1 MKYKTTL
8 LLLAVGMFSG
18 LQAGETMTASSKG
31 VEAAVNKEDT
41 RSIYDKIWGLATLY
55 KDDNNSVLQEFAL
68 QGRMQLQYGLGD
80 SDQGSYGTEDRPEEV
95 LWGDVEVRRWRL
107 GFKSKWFRQFK
118 FEGQI
123 DVSPNFDPEFYGK
136 IYDLNVTWAPSDAFN
151 IGVGKYKANMFSVEQ
166 ATSSKEIL
174 TFERTLLSNSLFTGE
189 LTGMRINGKVNN
201 IIYTIG
207 VYAGDDR
214 REFSEFNAGAVIQA
228 GVGYDL
234 TSATGF
240 DKAIVKFD
248 FQNSTEGGQAGNFG
262 ANFESGYSFNSTW
275 EKGRFGLYTDVLGGV
290 GRDAQSD
297 VFGFHV
303 IPSYY
308 IAPSL
313 QLVGRYQF
321 ANSSGQDGLRLQ
333 SRYERLASELTDGG
347 RGDQYQAVY
356 VGLNYYLYGHKL
368 KLMAGA
374 EYHTMAGGGDGG
386 DFDGIT
392 GLIGLRMFF

>member
-8 LLLAVGMFSG
+8 FLLTAGLFTS
-18 LQAGETMTASSKG
+18 LQAGETMTASGKG
-31 VEAAVNKEDT
+31 VEAAVQKTDT

-55 KDDNNSVLQEFAL
+55 KSDTNPVLQEFSL

-95 LWGDVEVRRWRL
+95 LWGDIEVRRWRL
-107 GFKSKWFRQFK
+107 GFKSKWFKQFK
-118 FEGQI
+118 AEGQI

-151 IGVGKYKANMFSVEQ
+151 IGFGKYKANFFSVEQ

-174 TFERTLLSNSLFTGE
+174 TFERTLLSNTLFSGE
-189 LTGMRINGKVNN
+189 LTGARVNGKINN
-201 IIYTIG
+201 IIYTLG
-207 VYAGDDR
+207 AYAGDDR
-214 REFSEFNAGAVIQA
+214 REFSEFNAGAILQA
-228 GVGYDL
+228 GLGYDL
-234 TSATGF
+234 TSVTGF

-248 FQNSTEGGQAGNFG
+248 FQHSTEAGQAGSFG
-262 ANFESGYSFNSTW
+262 TNFEHGYSLNSTW

-303 IPSYY
+303 IPSVY
-308 IAPSL
+308 IADGV
-313 QLVGRYQF
+313 QLVARYQF
-321 ANSSGQDGLRLQ
+321 ANSSGHDGLRLQ
-333 SRYERLASELTDGG
+333 SRYERLASDLTDGG
-347 RGDQYQAVY
+347 RGDQYQAIYLGV
-356 VGLNYYLYGHKL
+356 NYYLYGHKL

-374 EYHTMAGGGDGG
+374 EYHTMSGGGDGG

-392 GLIGLRMFF
+392 GLVGLRMFF